1 MHIHPL
7 ITDTATLTA
16 LCDRLAHSP
25 FVAVDTEFMRENTYW
40 PILCL
45 IQIGD
50 EHEAAAVDPMA
61 DGIDLQ
67 PLLDLLVDNEDVL
80 KVVHAGSQDIE
91 IVHNLTGKTPH
102 PLFDTQIAQMAL
114 SENEQI
120 GYVQLV
126 DEWLGETVDKGARF
140 TDWAQRPLTAKQLD
154 YAIGDVTHLAAIFP
168 KMLARLQKTGR
179 GQWLNDE
186 MERLAD
192 PENYRT
198 DPDLAW
204 QRVKIASR
212 KPVVLGRLKALA
224 AWREAFAQKRDLPR
238 GRVMK
243 DETLADLALN
253 PPRAQADLAK
263 VRGLSGGWASNE
275 GGRAVMAALA
285 GAEPLPDDEMP
296 DAERRGRGGGKQSKL
311 VGDLLKLLL
320 KIRCQELGVASRL
333 IARGG
338 ELDRLAGGARDE
350 LALLDGW
357 RREVFGQEAL
367 ELVEGRVGFAVADG
381 KLALSRV
388 EPS

>member
-7 ITDTATLTA
+7 ITDTATLTT
-16 LCDRLAHSP
+16 LCESLAQGP

-45 IQIGD
+45 IQIGN
-50 EHEAAAVDPMA
+50 EQEAAAVDPMA
-61 DGIDLQ
+61 HGLDLT
-67 PLLDLLVDNEDVL
+67 PLLDLLVNNEDVL

-102 PLFDTQIAQMAL
+102 PIFDTQIAQMAL

-126 DEWLGETVDKGARF
+126 EEWVGEHVDKGARF
-140 TDWAQRPLTAKQLD
+140 TDWAQRPLTTKQLD
-154 YAIGDVTHLAAIFP
+154 YAVGDVTHLAAIFP

-179 GQWLNDE
+179 GEWLNDE

-192 PENYRT
+192 PANYRT
-198 DPDLAW
+198 DPDVAW
-204 QRVKIASR
+204 ERVKIASR

-224 AWREAFAQKRDLPR
+224 AWREGFAQKRDLPR

-243 DETLADLALN
+243 DETLGDLALN
-253 PPRAQADLAK
+253 PPRSQADLAK
-263 VRGLSGGWASNE
+263 VRGLSGAWASNE

-285 GAEPLPDDEMP
+285 DATPLSDDEMP

-333 IARGG
+333 IARSG
-338 ELDRLAGGARDE
+338 ELDRLAGGARDD

-357 RREVFGQEAL
+357 RYDVFGHEAVD
-367 ELVEGRVGFAVADG
+367 LVDGRVGFAVADG
-381 KLALSRV
+381 KLALSRL
-388 EPS
+388 EA

>member
-7 ITDTATLTA
+7 ITDTDTLAA
-16 LCDRLAHSP
+16 LCERLSRSP

-50 EHEAAAVDPMA
+50 ANEAAAVDPMA
-61 DGIDLQ
+61 AGIDLT
-67 PLLDLLVDNEDVL
+67 PLLDLLVNNEEVL

-91 IVHNLTGKTPH
+91 IVYNLTGKTPH

-126 DEWLGETVDKGARF
+126 DDWLGETVDKGARF

-154 YAIGDVTHLAAIFP
+154 YAIGDVTHLAALFP
-168 KMLARLQKTGR
+168 KMLDRLRATGR
-179 GQWLNDE
+179 GLWLNDE

-204 QRVKIASR
+204 RRVKIASR

-224 AWREAFAQKRDLPR
+224 AWREGFAQKRDLPR

-243 DETLADLALN
+243 DETMGDLALN

-263 VRGLSGGWASNE
+263 VRGLSGGWANNE

-285 GAEPLPDDEMP
+285 TARPLPDDEMP
-296 DAERRGRGGGKQSKL
+296 DTERRGRGGGKQSKL

-320 KIRCQELGVASRL
+320 KIRSSELGVASRL

-338 ELDRLAGGARDE
+338 ELDQLAGGLRDD
-350 LALLDGW
+350 LALLQGW
-357 RREVFGQEAL
+357 RYDVFGHEAL
-367 ELVEGRVGFAVADG
+367 DLVDGRVGFAVADG
-381 KLALSRV
+381 RLALSRL
-388 EPS
+388 EA

>member
-1 MHIHPL
+1 MKIHPL
-7 ITDTATLTA
+7 ITDTATLAA
-16 LCDRLAHSP
+16 LCERLAKSP

-61 DGIDLQ
+61 DGLDLK
-67 PLLDLLVDNEDVL
+67 PLLDLLTDNEDVL

-91 IVHNLTGKTPH
+91 IVFNLTGKTPH

-140 TDWAQRPLTAKQLD
+140 TDWAQRPLTAKQID

-198 DPDLAW
+198 DPDVAW
-204 QRVKIASR
+204 ERVKIASR
-212 KPVVLGRLKALA
+212 KPAVLGRLKALA

-243 DETLADLALN
+243 DETLGDLALN
-253 PPRAQADLAK
+253 PPRSQADLAK

-285 GAEPLPDDEMP
+285 GAEPLPDEEMP
-296 DAERRGRGGGKQSKL
+296 DAERRGRGGGKQTKL

-320 KIRCQELGVASRL
+320 KIRCQELSVASRL
-333 IARGG
+333 VARSG
-338 ELDRLAGGARDE
+338 ELDRLGGGARDG
-350 LALLDGW
+350 LALLEGW

-367 ELVEGRVGFAVADG
+367 ELVEGRVGFAVSDG
-381 KLALSRV
+381 KLQLSRL
-388 EPS
+388 EA

>member
-7 ITDTATLTA
+7 ITDTDTLAA
-16 LCDRLAHSP
+16 LCERLSRSP

-50 EHEAAAVDPMA
+50 ANEAAAVDPMA
-61 DGIDLQ
+61 AGIDLT
-67 PLLDLLVDNEDVL
+67 PLLDLLVNNEEVL

-91 IVHNLTGKTPH
+91 IVYNLTGKTPH

-126 DEWLGETVDKGARF
+126 DDWLGETVDKGARF

-154 YAIGDVTHLAAIFP
+154 YAIGDVTHLAALFP
-168 KMLARLQKTGR
+168 KMLDRLRATGR
-179 GQWLNDE
+179 GLWLNDE

-204 QRVKIASR
+204 RRVKIASR

-224 AWREAFAQKRDLPR
+224 AWREGFAQKRDLPR

-243 DETLADLALN
+243 DETMGDLALN

-263 VRGLSGGWASNE
+263 VRGLSGGWANNE

-285 GAEPLPDDEMP
+285 TAQPLPDDEMP
-296 DAERRGRGGGKQSKL
+296 DTERRGRGGGKQSKL

-320 KIRCQELGVASRL
+320 KIRSSELGVASRL

-338 ELDRLAGGARDE
+338 ELDQLAGGVRDD
-350 LALLDGW
+350 LALLQGW
-357 RREVFGQEAL
+357 RYDVFGHEAL
-367 ELVEGRVGFAVADG
+367 DLVDGRVGFAVADG
-381 KLALSRV
+381 RLALSRL
-388 EPS
+388 EA